1 MASQDDP
8 ADEIHS
14 SSPSVAEPDEKSGES
29 TAIRRYESI
38 RLDAQETEELTRIAR
53 AISRQW
59 SAIAESR
66 QGRLTRMETVTG
78 IPEDSP
84 VFDPNHPEFDLYK
97 WVKHNLHGMD
107 EKGIKLRRAGITFRD
122 LHVSGSGAS
131 LNLQQTV
138 LSSLTGLFR
147 LGEVFRSRN
156 APERKILRNFDGV
169 LKSGELLVVLGR
181 PGSGCST
188 FLKTLCGEMY
198 GLKTGEDSMIH
209 YNGIPQER
217 MLKSFKGEVVYNQEV
232 DKHFPHLTVGETL
245 EFAAACRAPHDRL
258 WGFSRKEYAVHMRDV
273 VLAIFGL
280 SHTINTK
287 VGNDFVRGVSGGE
300 RKRVSI
306 AEMALSG
313 SPIACWDN
321 STRGLDAATALEF
334 VRALRTSADLVGSCH
349 AVAIYQA
356 SQDIYDQFDKTVVLY
371 EGREIFYGL
380 AWKAKQYFEDMGWF
394 CPQRQTTG
402 DFLTSVTN
410 PLERRVREGFEAKV
424 PRTADEFE
432 KNWRSSPNYAALLK
446 EIDQHESEYPIGGPV
461 IDEFRESRRQQQSDH
476 VRPDSSYTVSIPMQ
490 IRLCVIRAYQRLWN
504 DKVSTLTTINGQ
516 IILALI
522 IGSIFYGTP
531 NNSQSF
537 FSKGSVLFFAT
548 LLNALISLSEI
559 NQLYDQ
565 RPIVEK
571 QASYA
576 SVHRQ
581 F

>member
-1 MASQDDP
+1 
-8 ADEIHS
+8 
-14 SSPSVAEPDEKSGES
+14 
-29 TAIRRYESI
+29 
-38 RLDAQETEELTRIAR
+38 
-53 AISRQW
+53 
-59 SAIAESR
+59 
-66 QGRLTRMETVTG
+66 
-78 IPEDSP
+78 
-84 VFDPNHPEFDLYK
+84 
-97 WVKHNLHGMD
+97 
-107 EKGIKLRRAGITFRD
+107 
-122 LHVSGSGAS
+122 
-131 LNLQQTV
+131 
-138 LSSLTGLFR
+138 
-147 LGEVFRSRN
+147 
-156 APERKILRNFDGV
+156 
-169 LKSGELLVVLGR
+169 
-181 PGSGCST
+181 
-188 FLKTLCGEMY
+188 
-198 GLKTGEDSMIH
+198 
-209 YNGIPQER
+209 

-245 EFAAACRAPHDRL
+245 EFAAACRTPHDRL
-258 WGFSRKEYAVHMRDV
+258 WGLSRKEHAIHVRDV
-273 VLAIFGL
+273 ALAIFGL
-280 SHTINTK
+280 SHTVNTK

-334 VRALRTSADLVGSCH
+334 IRALRTSADLVGSCH

-356 SQDIYDQFDKTVVLY
+356 SQDIYDQFDKVVVLY
-371 EGREIFYGL
+371 EGREVFYGL
-380 AWKAKQYFEDMGWF
+380 AWKAKRYFEDMGWF
-394 CPQRQTTG
+394 CPQRQTTS

-410 PLERRVREGFEAKV
+410 PSERRVREGFEAKV

-432 KNWRSSPNYAALLK
+432 KYWKSSPNYASLLK
-446 EIDQHESEYPIGGPV
+446 EINQHESEYPIGGPI
-461 IDEFRESRRQQQSDH
+461 IDEFRESRQQQQSDH
-476 VRPDSSYTVSIPMQ
+476 VRPDSSYTISIPMQ

-516 IILALI
+516 IIMALI

-531 NNSQSF
+531 NDSQSF

-576 SVHRQ
+576 LVDH
-581 F
+581 